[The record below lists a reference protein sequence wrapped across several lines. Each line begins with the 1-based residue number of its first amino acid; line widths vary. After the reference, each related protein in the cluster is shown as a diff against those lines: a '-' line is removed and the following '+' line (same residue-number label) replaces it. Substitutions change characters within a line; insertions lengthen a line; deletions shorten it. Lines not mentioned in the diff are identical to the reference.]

1 MGKPDQRE
9 LFIVKLLIPLAGVL
23 FLTAGCSTQITQ
35 RDGKPL
41 LNKEYSFSDI
51 AKSNTDLVI
60 ETHQQAAL
68 ENLRVLAEKLY
79 KRNPR
84 ELHKSGL
91 TLDAALN
98 RLSPPCTGHFDELQG
113 KRGADAIFLA
123 FNPDYKGDRVLAYM
137 AGLSDMIMAAYN
149 DKTAFFVLDDLDPQ
163 KLYNSA
169 RNTETAAWKLATARD
184 ADGRLYLVSN
194 SMDTAGNNLSFERE
208 FGKLI
213 AVQDILAR
221 IIADKSNRSINWFV
235 QTAGA
240 MVFLP
245 L

>member
-1 MGKPDQRE
+1 M
-9 LFIVKLLIPLAGVL
+9 KLAVPLACAL
-23 FLTAGCSTQITQ
+23 ALLAGCSTQIMQ

-41 LNKEYSFSDI
+41 LNKDYSFSDI
-51 AKSNTDLVI
+51 AKSNTDMVT
-60 ETHQQAAL
+60 EAHQQAAL
-68 ENLRVLAEKLY
+68 DHLRVLAEKLY

-84 ELHKSGL
+84 ELRKSGL

-98 RLSPPCTGHFDELQG
+98 RLAALPYTSGFAELQG
-113 KRGADAIFLA
+113 KRGADAVFLA
-123 FNPDYKGDRVLAYM
+123 FNPDYRGDRVLAYM

-149 DKTAFFVLDDLDPQ
+149 NQTEFFVLDDLDPQ

-184 ADGRLYLVSN
+184 AEGRLYLISN
-194 SMDTAGNNLSFERE
+194 SMDTAGSNLSFERE

-213 AVQDILAR
+213 AEQDTLAK
-221 IIADKSNRSINWFV
+221 IIADKTNRSINWFV

>member
-1 MGKPDQRE
+1 M
-9 LFIVKLLIPLAGVL
+9 
-23 FLTAGCSTQITQ
+23 Q

-41 LNKEYSFSDI
+41 PNKNYSFSDI
-51 AKSNTDLVI
+51 AKSNTDMVI
-60 ETHQQAAL
+60 EAHQQAAL
-68 ENLRVLAEKLY
+68 EHLRVLAEKLY

-84 ELHKSGL
+84 ELRKSGL
-91 TLDAALN
+91 TLDTALN
-98 RLSPPCTGHFDELQG
+98 RLTPPCTGNFAELQG
-113 KRGADAIFLA
+113 KHGAEAIFLA
-123 FNPDYKGDRVLAYM
+123 FNPDYRGDRVLAYM
-137 AGLSDMIMAAYN
+137 VGLSDMIMAAYN
-149 DKTAFFVLDDLDPQ
+149 NQTEFFVLDDLDPQ

-184 ADGRLYLVSN
+184 VQGKLYLISN
-194 SMDTAGNNLSFERE
+194 SMDMAGSNLSFERE

-213 AVQDILAR
+213 AEQDTLAK
-221 IIADKSNRSINWFV
+221 IIADKTNRSINWFV

>member
-1 MGKPDQRE
+1 M
-9 LFIVKLLIPLAGVL
+9 
-23 FLTAGCSTQITQ
+23 Q

-41 LNKEYSFSDI
+41 LNKNYSFNDI
-51 AKSNTDLVI
+51 AKSNTDMVI
-60 ETHQQAAL
+60 EAHQQAAL
-68 ENLRVLAEKLY
+68 ERLRVLAEKLY

-84 ELHKSGL
+84 ELRKSGL
-91 TLDAALN
+91 TLDTALN
-98 RLSPPCTGHFDELQG
+98 RLTPPCTGNFAALQG
-113 KRGADAIFLA
+113 KHGAEAIFLA
-123 FNPDYKGDRVLAYM
+123 FNPDYRGDRVLAYM
-137 AGLSDMIMAAYN
+137 VGLSDMIMAAYN
-149 DKTAFFVLDDLDPQ
+149 NQTEFFVLDDLDPQ

-184 ADGRLYLVSN
+184 VQGRLYLISN
-194 SMDTAGNNLSFERE
+194 SMDTAGSNLSFELE

-213 AVQDILAR
+213 AEQDTLAK
-221 IIADKSNRSINWFV
+221 IIADKTNRSINWFV

>member
-1 MGKPDQRE
+1 M
-9 LFIVKLLIPLAGVL
+9 KLAVPLACAL
-23 FLTAGCSTQITQ
+23 FLVAGCSTPIMQ

-41 LNKEYSFSDI
+41 PNKNYSFSDI
-51 AKSNTDLVI
+51 AKSNTDMVI
-60 ETHQQAAL
+60 EAHQQAAL
-68 ENLRVLAEKLY
+68 EHLRVLAEKLY

-84 ELHKSGL
+84 ELRKSGL
-91 TLDAALN
+91 TLDTALN
-98 RLSPPCTGHFDELQG
+98 RLTPPCTGNFAELQG
-113 KRGADAIFLA
+113 KHGAEAIFLA
-123 FNPDYKGDRVLAYM
+123 FNPGYRGDRVLAYM
-137 AGLSDMIMAAYN
+137 VGLSDMIMAAYN
-149 DKTAFFVLDDLDPQ
+149 NQTEFFVLDDLDPQ

-184 ADGRLYLVSN
+184 VQGKLYLISN
-194 SMDTAGNNLSFERE
+194 SMDTAGSNLSFERE

-213 AVQDILAR
+213 AEQDTLAK
-221 IIADKSNRSINWFV
+221 IIADKTNRSINWFV

>member
-9 LFIVKLLIPLAGVL
+9 LLIVKWVFLLTCTLFVAG
-23 FLTAGCSTQITQ
+23 GCSTPIMQ
-35 RDGKPL
+35 RNGKPL
-41 LNKEYSFSDI
+41 FNKEYRISDI

-84 ELHKSGL
+84 ELRKSGL
-91 TLDAALN
+91 TLNAALT
-98 RLSPPCTGHFDELQG
+98 RLSPPCTGDFAELNG
-113 KRGADAIFLA
+113 KHGADAIFLA
-123 FNPDYKGDRVLAYM
+123 FDPDYTGDRVLAYM
-137 AGLSDMIMAAYN
+137 VGLSEMIMASYN

-169 RNTETAAWKLATARD
+169 RNTETAAWKLATAHD
-184 ADGRLYLVSN
+184 AEGRLYLISN

-213 AVQDILAR
+213 AVQDTLAR

>member
-1 MGKPDQRE
+1 M
-9 LFIVKLLIPLAGVL
+9 
-23 FLTAGCSTQITQ
+23 Q

-41 LNKEYSFSDI
+41 LNKNYSFSDI
-51 AKSNTDLVI
+51 AKSNTDMVI
-60 ETHQQAAL
+60 EAHQQAAL
-68 ENLRVLAEKLY
+68 EHLRVLAEKLY

-84 ELHKSGL
+84 ELRKSGL
-91 TLDAALN
+91 ILDTALN
-98 RLSPPCTGHFDELQG
+98 RLAPPCTGNFAELQG
-113 KRGADAIFLA
+113 KHGAEAIFLA
-123 FNPDYKGDRVLAYM
+123 FNPDYRGDRVLAYM
-137 AGLSDMIMAAYN
+137 VGLSDMIMAAYN
-149 DKTAFFVLDDLDPQ
+149 NQTEFFVLDDLDPQ

-184 ADGRLYLVSN
+184 VQGKLYLISN
-194 SMDTAGNNLSFERE
+194 SMDTADNNLSFERE

-213 AVQDILAR
+213 AEQDTLAK
-221 IIADKSNRSINWFV
+221 IIADKTNRSINWFV

>member
-1 MGKPDQRE
+1 M
-9 LFIVKLLIPLAGVL
+9 KLAVPLACAL
-23 FLTAGCSTQITQ
+23 FLVAGCSTPIMQ

-41 LNKEYSFSDI
+41 PNKNYSFSDI
-51 AKSNTDLVI
+51 AKSNTDMVI
-60 ETHQQAAL
+60 EAHQQAAL
-68 ENLRVLAEKLY
+68 EHLRVLAEKLY

-84 ELHKSGL
+84 ELRKSGL
-91 TLDAALN
+91 TLDTALN
-98 RLSPPCTGHFDELQG
+98 RLTPPCTGNFAELQG
-113 KRGADAIFLA
+113 KHGAEAIFLA
-123 FNPDYKGDRVLAYM
+123 FNPGYRGDRVLAYM
-137 AGLSDMIMAAYN
+137 VGLSDMIMAAYN
-149 DKTAFFVLDDLDPQ
+149 NQTEFFVLDDLDPQ

-184 ADGRLYLVSN
+184 VQGKLYLISN
-194 SMDTAGNNLSFERE
+194 SMDMAASNLSFERE

-213 AVQDILAR
+213 AEQDTLAK
-221 IIADKSNRSINWFV
+221 IIADKTNRSINWFV

>member
-1 MGKPDQRE
+1 M
-9 LFIVKLLIPLAGVL
+9 
-23 FLTAGCSTQITQ
+23 Q

-41 LNKEYSFSDI
+41 FNKNYSFSDI
-51 AKSNTDLVI
+51 AKSNTDMVI
-60 ETHQQAAL
+60 EAHQQAAL
-68 ENLRVLAEKLY
+68 EHLRVLAEKLY

-91 TLDAALN
+91 TLGTALN
-98 RLSPPCTGHFDELQG
+98 RLTLPCTSNFAELQG
-113 KRGADAIFLA
+113 KHGAEAIFLA
-123 FNPDYKGDRVLAYM
+123 FNPDYRGDRVLAYM
-137 AGLSDMIMAAYN
+137 VGLSDMIMAAYN
-149 DKTAFFVLDDLDPQ
+149 NQTEFFVLDDLDPQ

-184 ADGRLYLVSN
+184 VQGKLYLISN
-194 SMDTAGNNLSFERE
+194 SMDTADSNLSFERE

-213 AVQDILAR
+213 AEQDTLAK
-221 IIADKSNRSINWFV
+221 IIADKTNRSINWFV

>member
-9 LFIVKLLIPLAGVL
+9 LLLVKWVFLLTCTLCVA
-23 FLTAGCSTQITQ
+23 TGCSTQIMQ
-35 RDGKPL
+35 RNGKPL
-41 LNKEYSFSDI
+41 FNKEYRISDI

-60 ETHQQAAL
+60 ETHQEAAL

-79 KRNPR
+79 KHNPR
-84 ELHKSGL
+84 ELRKSGL
-91 TLDAALN
+91 TLNAALN
-98 RLSPPCTGHFDELQG
+98 RLSPPCTGNFAELNG
-113 KRGADAIFLA
+113 KHGADAIFLA
-123 FNPDYKGDRVLAYM
+123 FDPDYTGDRVLAYM
-137 AGLSDMIMAAYN
+137 VGLSEMIMASYN

-169 RNTETAAWKLATARD
+169 RNTETAARD
-184 ADGRLYLVSN
+184 AEGRLYLISN
-194 SMDTAGNNLSFERE
+194 SMDTVGNNLSFARE

>member
-1 MGKPDQRE
+1 M
-9 LFIVKLLIPLAGVL
+9 KLAGPLACVL
-23 FLTAGCSTQITQ
+23 FLVAGCSTPIMQ

-41 LNKEYSFSDI
+41 LNKNYSFSDI
-51 AKSNTDLVI
+51 AKSNTDIVI
-60 ETHQQAAL
+60 EAHQQAAL
-68 ENLRVLAEKLY
+68 EHLRVLAEKLY

-84 ELHKSGL
+84 ELRKSGL
-91 TLDAALN
+91 ILDTALN
-98 RLSPPCTGHFDELQG
+98 RLAPPCTGSFAELQG
-113 KRGADAIFLA
+113 KHGAEAIFLA
-123 FNPDYKGDRVLAYM
+123 FNPDYRGDRVLAYM
-137 AGLSDMIMAAYN
+137 VGLSDMIMAAYN
-149 DKTAFFVLDDLDPQ
+149 NQTEFFVLDDLDPQ

-184 ADGRLYLVSN
+184 VQGKLYLISN
-194 SMDTAGNNLSFERE
+194 SMDTAGSNLSFERE

-213 AVQDILAR
+213 AEQDTLAK
-221 IIADKSNRSINWFV
+221 IIADKTNRSINWFV